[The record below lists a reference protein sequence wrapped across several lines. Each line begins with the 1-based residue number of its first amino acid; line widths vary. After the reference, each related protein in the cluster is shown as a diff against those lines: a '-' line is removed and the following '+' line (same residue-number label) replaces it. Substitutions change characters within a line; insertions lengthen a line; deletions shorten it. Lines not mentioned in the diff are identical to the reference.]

1 MIQHTMN
8 ALIGSTDQ
16 HFGTMQQR
24 TSFIRKVIVGALA
37 GTIISTLPGIHA
49 DVAPAN
55 APDFQEVYRLVQEH
69 LTTRNRDELNSAAV
83 QALLEALPDEVT
95 LSDLANEKDT
105 SANWIS
111 KTEVFQGIF
120 AYIRIDQV
128 SAGLKD
134 QILAEL
140 NRLNSN
146 GKFAGLAIDLRFA
159 SGSDY
164 SEAARVADLFLKGGQ
179 ELMDWGAGMMV
190 TTEAQPLKNLPTIFL
205 VNSKTAVAAETLSA
219 LLQNHDSA
227 VLVGSPTA
235 GHALAYKEFLLQ
247 NGQRLRVA
255 SGRVKL
261 PGGIEIP
268 ATGVVPDLK
277 VTVSPDL
284 ELKYM
289 EDPYYAPEG
298 SSSSRRINEADL
310 VRMKQEEL
318 NGSGSSQDQ
327 EESGNKSKPAP
338 GDSDA
343 NMIRDP
349 SLARAMDILKGLT
362 IFGTR

>member
-1 MIQHTMN
+1 M
-8 ALIGSTDQ
+8 LI
-16 HFGTMQQR
+16 
-24 TSFIRKVIVGALA
+24 
-37 GTIISTLPGIHA
+37 TLPGIHA

-95 LSDLANEKDT
+95 LSDLTNESEAN
-105 SANWIS
+105 SQWIS
-111 KTEVFQGIF
+111 KTEIYQGIF

-128 SAGLKD
+128 AAGLKD
-134 QILAEL
+134 QILSEL

-159 SGSDY
+159 TGSDY

-205 VNSKTAVAAETLSA
+205 VNSKTSVAAETLSA

-235 GHALAYKEFLLQ
+235 GHALSYKEFLLQ

-261 PGGIEIP
+261 PGGLEIP

-277 VTVSPDL
+277 VSVSPEL
-284 ELKYM
+284 ERKYM

-298 SSSSRRINEADL
+298 TSGSRRINEADL

-318 NGSGSSQDQ
+318 NGAGSTQDSDGSGKND
-327 EESGNKSKPAP
+327 KPAP
-338 GDSDA
+338 GETDA